1 MNIGN
6 PIIKVKSMNEGQEWW
21 FPSRDSYDEDRVAEL
36 LDLLEMEMVAAD
48 ATTPRSSDSVIEY
61 SDGAVLYFGWGPYED
76 DEIRD
81 MFYEL
86 HGDGFYITFRR
97 SFPQPG
103 VDSEVSRELWLED
116 HVEGDDLA
124 KAWLVQ
130 PHERVYLDWE
140 SYCKARRSRG

>member
-86 HGDGFYITFRR
+86 HGDGF
-97 SFPQPG
+97 
-103 VDSEVSRELWLED
+103 
-116 HVEGDDLA
+116 LA
-124 KAWLVQ
+124 G
-130 PHERVYLDWE
+130 
-140 SYCKARRSRG
+140 RSR